1 MRHLIAGL
9 GVLGAVC
16 AALFFYPIVPPSG
29 ANHGHGIFLVNLVW
43 GLYYGIGFE
52 PALIWYKI
60 HGPFPTGFLDLF
72 AMLIYPLTA
81 RAFLYAVIFKLGARP
96 SWRKWIVIGV
106 VLSLFIIAPLPILP
120 EEQSLLHPIWIF
132 GAFSEPP

>member
-1 MRHLIAGL
+1 MRHLIAAF

-16 AALFFYPIVPPSG
+16 AALFFYPIVPPTG
-29 ANHGHGIFLVNLVW
+29 ANHGHGVFLVNLVW

-60 HGPFPTGFLDLF
+60 RGPFPTDFLDLF
-72 AMLIYPLTA
+72 AMLVYPLA
-81 RAFLYAVIFKLGARP
+81 ASAFLYMVIFKLSARP
-96 SWRKWIVIGV
+96 SRRKWIVIGMS
-106 VLSLFIIAPLPILP
+106 LSLFVIAPLPIVP
-120 EEQSLLHPIWIF
+120 AEQWWLHPIWVF